1 MPGIETRLMLL
12 YNGGV
17 RTGKISLNRFVDV
30 VSTTP
35 ARMFGLFPRKGAI
48 AVGSDADLILFDPE
62 AKGRI
67 TAAAMHMRV
76 DYNPYEGTEVTG
88 RPRTVLSRGTL
99 LVEDGKF
106 VGPPGHGKMLK
117 RDRYKAKASASRE
130 LVGVVA

>member
-1 MPGIETRLMLL
+1 
-12 YNGGV
+12 
-17 RTGKISLNRFVDV
+17 
-30 VSTTP
+30 
-35 ARMFGLFPRKGAI
+35 
-48 AVGSDADLILFDPE
+48 
-62 AKGRI
+62 
-67 TAAAMHMRV
+67 MHMRV